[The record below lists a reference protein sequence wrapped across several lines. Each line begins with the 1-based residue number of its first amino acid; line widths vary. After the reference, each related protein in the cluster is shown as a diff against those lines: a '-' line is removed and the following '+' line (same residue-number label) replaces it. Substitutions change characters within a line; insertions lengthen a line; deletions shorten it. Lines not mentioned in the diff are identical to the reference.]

1 MKIPDLE
8 RIRVDFA
15 EGGMLSDRRVYLRLI
30 RERLVFDVCA
40 APFGTSFFFS
50 CRQAEIPTTIKLWHL
65 VVFGL
70 VLLFSV
76 PVAMQ
81 LMGTFLGPLL
91 LVLFWIFFV
100 WLCRNA
106 IPMGLTNLD
115 GLLIRTPVIGPL
127 YERFLRRETYYRVD
141 TRLMY
146 LDTVNAVVK
155 KRVETTTA
163 AGGGEG
169 GALQRVRS
177 GAGRDVP
184 AENRAGHRNAGD
196 RAGDL
201 THAFRRRTPDGPI
214 LSVGTPW
221 PGVARVPG
229 TGRRRAALPAIC
241 GSFSAPDVGRR

>member
-1 MKIPDLE
+1 MTTFRRRKADVLSHWYSLIPNFQTSVQEFYAGIEADLDAMKIPDLE
-8 RIRVDFA
+8 RVRVDFA

-40 APFGTSFFFS
+40 APFGTSYFFS

-81 LMGTFLGPLL
+81 LLGTFLGPLL

-155 KRVETTTA
+155 KRVETTTGA
-163 AGGGEG
+163 AGVKV
-169 GALQRVRS
+169 VRFNEY
-177 GAGRDVP
+177 DPVL
-184 AENRAGHRNAGD
+184 AEMYRPRIVQTTA
-196 RAGDL
+196 
-201 THAFRRRTPDGPI
+201 T
-214 LSVGTPW
+214 
-221 PGVARVPG
+221 PG
-229 TGRRRAALPAIC
+229 TEAGI
-241 GSFSAPDVGRR
+241 